1 MSAYS
6 CSHFH
11 HRAVT
16 VRLIHTRFTQ
26 RHKKHDL
33 SSNLCQSR
41 LFLPGLTWLP
51 LFYIVVFSVQTTD
64 SLRLG
69 VCSMCER
76 IYICLCVVLFVCA
89 ALHTHTHLHVF
100 LFKWPLVVFP
110 WLSVGY
116 ISAAEVKAPSPP
128 TSLSTLVYI
137 SFPCLHV
144 ALNCPR
150 EERDSLC
157 DPSVATDTVGM
168 LKWWGIRACGFICQS
183 FSLHLRLTA
192 CE

>member
-26 RHKKHDL
+26 RHKKHGL

-51 LFYIVVFSVQTTD
+51 LFYIVVFSVQTAD

-89 ALHTHTHLHVF
+89 ALHTHTHTYMCFSLNG
-100 LFKWPLVVFP
+100 PLWFSHGY
-110 WLSVGY
+110 LSVTSQQQKLKHPAPPPASAHWC
-116 ISAAEVKAPSPP
+116 ISHFCV
-128 TSLSTLVYI
+128 
-137 SFPCLHV
+137 C
-144 ALNCPR
+144 
-150 EERDSLC
+150 
-157 DPSVATDTVGM
+157 M
-168 LKWWGIRACGFICQS
+168 LP
-183 FSLHLRLTA
+183 
-192 CE
+192 